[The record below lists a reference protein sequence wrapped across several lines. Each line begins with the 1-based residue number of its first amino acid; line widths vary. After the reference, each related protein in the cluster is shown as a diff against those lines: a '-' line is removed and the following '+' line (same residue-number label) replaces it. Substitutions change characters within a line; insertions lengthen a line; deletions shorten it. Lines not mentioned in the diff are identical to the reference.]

1 MTKKIVFFSLVLFAI
16 MAMPALAAEGGGD
29 AGTKTYMVA
38 FAALGLGIA
47 GAGGAL
53 GQGRAAADA
62 LAGMARNPGAAGR
75 IQTAMLIA
83 LAFMESI
90 VIFVFAM
97 TFLLNQGA

>member
-1 MTKKIVFFSLVLFAI
+1 MIKKILFVSLVLFAV
-16 MAMPALAAEGGGD
+16 MAMPALAAEAD
-29 AGTKTYMVA
+29 VDPSVHAYKVA

-53 GQGRAAADA
+53 AQGRAAADA
-62 LAGMARNPGAAGR
+62 LSGMARNPGASGR

-97 TFLLNQGA
+97 TFLLNQG

>member
-1 MTKKIVFFSLVLFAI
+1 MTKKIVFVSLVLFAL
-16 MAMPALAAEGGGD
+16 MAMPALAAEGGGED
-29 AGTKTYMVA
+29 GVFTYKVA

-53 GQGRAAADA
+53 GQGRAAAEA

-97 TFLLNQGA
+97 TYLLNQG

>member
-1 MTKKIVFFSLVLFAI
+1 MTKKIVFVSLVLFALA
-16 MAMPALAAEGGGD
+16 AMPALAAEGGGD
-29 AGTKTYMVA
+29 AGVNTYKVA

-62 LAGMARNPGAAGR
+62 LAGMARNPGASGR

-97 TFLLNQGA
+97 TFLLNQG

>member
-1 MTKKIVFFSLVLFAI
+1 MTKKIVFVSLVLFAL
-16 MAMPALAAEGGGD
+16 MAMPALAAEGGD
-29 AGTKTYMVA
+29 AGATTYKVA

-53 GQGRAAADA
+53 GQGKAAADA